1 MKITKETH
9 KKLCEVYGETL
20 IKIASEEYTDKELDN
35 ILKILLTFLMDMEE
49 LDVEVVK
56 ENLEYLEDRKLLR
69 IEEELN
75 GRLEKMKNNYTD
87 EVKERLYRHFNKP
100 LYEETQK
107 EKDISFEV
115 QTKHLIPSKKLYY
128 EQQKV
133 LLTMMSSH
141 ICTQNEID
149 TIKELIEQG
158 TSFTASIKQVIR
170 DKVRQT
176 KIKSLCRLQDDRF
189 NLDEATQQRLY

>member
-1 MKITKETH
+1 MKITKETY

-20 IKIASEEYTDKELDN
+20 IKIASEEYTDEELDN
-35 ILKILLTFLMDMEE
+35 LLKILLTFLMDMEE
-49 LDVEVVK
+49 LDVEIVK
-56 ENLEYLEDRKLLR
+56 ENLQYLEDRKLLK
-69 IEEELN
+69 IEEQLN
-75 GRLEKMKNNYTD
+75 RRLEKMKSNYTD
-87 EVKERLYRHFNKP
+87 EVNERLYRHFDKP
-100 LYEETQK
+100 LYEKKQK
-107 EKDISFEV
+107 EIDTDFEV
-115 QTKHLIPSKKLYY
+115 QIKHLIPNKKLYY

-158 TSFTASIKQVIR
+158 TSFTESIKQVLR
-170 DKVRQT
+170 DKEKQT